1 MLTRIITAVIAV
13 PVLIFLLCLDNTTV
27 LLVAV
32 TFIAAMAVGEV
43 LLATKY
49 YSNKWIAAVCMI
61 YAIAMPSFICVD
73 EIKRFLPMLAGSF
86 LLIMFVIMLFD
97 HENVKFEEISLM
109 SFVSF
114 LIPLSLS
121 SIVFLH
127 KNFENGL
134 FYVVLTLLIPWISD
148 AGAYF
153 VGSAFGKH
161 KMAPKISPK
170 KSWEGFFGGIA
181 TAIVAAIAAA
191 FVYPWLDGLISGAV
205 SVKVNILYLVLIALI
220 GSVMG
225 VIGDFSA
232 SLLKR
237 QCMVKDFG
245 NIIPGHG
252 GILDR
257 FDSVLFVAP
266 FLYIAFSF
274 IEPVSA
280 VASIICI

>member
-1 MLTRIITAVIAV
+1 MLTRILTAVVAV
-13 PVLIFLLCLDNTTV
+13 PLLIFLLYLDNTAV
-27 LLVAV
+27 LLVAM
-32 TFIAAMAVGEV
+32 TFAAALAVGEV

-49 YSNKWIAAVCMI
+49 FSNKGVAAVCMI
-61 YAIAMPSFICVD
+61 YATVMPTFLCID
-73 EIKRFLPMLAGSF
+73 PIKRFFPMLAGTF

-97 HENVKFEEISLM
+97 HEKVRFEEIALM

-121 SIVFLH
+121 TIVFLH
-127 KNFENGL
+127 KNFETGVY
-134 FYVVLTLLIPWISD
+134 YVVLALLIPWISD

-153 VGSAFGKH
+153 IGSAFGKH
-161 KMAPKISPK
+161 KMAPKLSPK
-170 KSWEGFFGGIA
+170 KSWEGFLGGLA
-181 TAIVAAIAAA
+181 AAIITAVIVG
-191 FVYPWLDGLISGAV
+191 FGYPWIDGMMNGVISF
-205 SVKVNILYLVLIALI
+205 KVNVLYLVLIAVI
-220 GSVMG
+220 GSVLG
-225 VIGDFSA
+225 VVGDFSA

-274 IEPVSA
+274 IEPVYMIA
-280 VASIICI
+280 

>member
-1 MLTRIITAVIAV
+1 MLTRILTTVVAV
-13 PVLIFLLCLDNTTV
+13 PLLIFLIWLNNTSV
-27 LLVAV
+27 MLVAMTLASV
-32 TFIAAMAVGEV
+32 LAVGEV

-49 YSNKWIAAVCMI
+49 FSNKGIAAVCMI
-61 YAIAMPSFICVD
+61 FVTAMPSFLTFDVLT
-73 EIKRFLPMLAGSF
+73 RFFPMLAATF

-97 HENVKFEEISLM
+97 HENVKFEEIALM

-121 SIVFLH
+121 TIVFLQ
-127 KNFENGL
+127 KNFEFGI
-134 FYVVLTLLIPWISD
+134 FYVVLALLIPWISD

-153 VGSAFGKH
+153 VGSAIGRH

-170 KSWEGFFGGIA
+170 KSWEGFFGGLITAIA
-181 TAIVAAIAAA
+181 TAFIAG
-191 FVYPWLDGLISGAV
+191 FGYPWFYGITSGAEAGFTVNVLYIVLV
-205 SVKVNILYLVLIALI
+205 SII
-220 GSVMG
+220 GSVLG
-225 VIGDFSA
+225 VVGDFSA

-245 NIIPGHG
+245 SIIPGHG

-266 FLYIAFSF
+266 FLYLAFSF
-274 IEPVSA
+274 IEPVQMIA
-280 VASIICI
+280 

>member
-1 MLTRIITAVIAV
+1 MLTRILTAVVAV
-13 PVLIFLLCLDNTTV
+13 PLLIFLIWLNNTSV
-27 LLVAV
+27 MLVAMTLASV
-32 TFIAAMAVGEV
+32 LAVGEV

-49 YSNKWIAAVCMI
+49 FSNKGIAAVCMI
-61 YAIAMPSFICVD
+61 FVTAMPSFLTFDVLN
-73 EIKRFLPMLAGSF
+73 RFFPMLAATF

-114 LIPLSLS
+114 LIPLSLTT
-121 SIVFLH
+121 IVFLQ
-127 KNFENGL
+127 KNFEFGI
-134 FYVVLTLLIPWISD
+134 FYVILALLIPWISD

-153 VGSAFGKH
+153 VGSAIGRH

-170 KSWEGFFGGIA
+170 KSWEGFFGGLITAIA
-181 TAIVAAIAAA
+181 TAFIAG
-191 FVYPWLDGLISGAV
+191 FGYPWVYGITNGAEAGFTVNVLYIVLV
-205 SVKVNILYLVLIALI
+205 SII
-220 GSVMG
+220 GSVLG
-225 VIGDFSA
+225 VVGDFSA

-245 NIIPGHG
+245 SIIPGHG

-266 FLYIAFSF
+266 FLYLAFSF
-274 IEPVSA
+274 IEPVQMLA
-280 VASIICI
+280 

>member
-1 MLTRIITAVIAV
+1 MLTRILTAVVAV
-13 PVLIFLLCLDNTTV
+13 PVLIFLLYLDNTAV
-27 LLVAV
+27 ILVAM
-32 TFIAAMAVGEV
+32 TFVSALAVGEV

-49 YSNKWIAAVCMI
+49 FSNKGVAAVCMLF
-61 YAIAMPSFICVD
+61 ATAMPSFLCIDV
-73 EIKRFLPMLAGSF
+73 IKRFFPMLAGTF

-97 HENVKFEEISLM
+97 HEKVKFEEIALM

-121 SIVFLH
+121 TIVFLH
-127 KNFENGL
+127 KIFNTGVY
-134 FYVVLTLLIPWISD
+134 YVVLALLIPWISD

-153 VGSAFGKH
+153 IGSAFGKH

-170 KSWEGFFGGIA
+170 KSWEGFFGGLA
-181 TAIVAAIAAA
+181 AAIVTAVI
-191 FVYPWLDGLISGAV
+191 VGLGYPWVDGFINGAA
-205 SVKVNILYLVLIALI
+205 SFKVNVLYLVLIAVI
-220 GSVMG
+220 GSILG
-225 VIGDFSA
+225 VVGDFSA

-266 FLYIAFSF
+266 FLYISFSF
-274 IEPVSA
+274 IEPVQMIA
-280 VASIICI
+280 